1 MLSQQIRSSGSL
13 IDSIDAIRNWR
24 AVLVLLATLVAM
36 AILFAVGAL
45 LANVSVVLL
54 VLFALAAYIVLFYGA
69 NASGMMIMD
78 EAKGHESR
86 PPSAAVMA
94 SLATSHRLI
103 LVFLLLGAI
112 YLAGFL
118 VLALVLA
125 ICKIP
130 FLGPV
135 LYAIVFPVS
144 VVVVGIAMFALPTVV
159 FPLSAPSIWNGA
171 GTMECVSQLL
181 AIARKRLL
189 MVLVLML
196 AVAFIAG
203 VVAFLIGAILFS
215 GTAVTALLSIP
226 ILGAGGMAGPFGMMG
241 MLSGEGM
248 GGLGGHAVAAMIGG
262 GILFAIAF
270 TLPGMVYLRGACT
283 VYLRAID
290 GLDLAAE
297 RAAID
302 ARLAAAKARAHDMQ
316 AKAHA
321 SAREYASRP
330 AGGTPPAAAA
340 NVAAAKA
347 APGPAPGHSPVID
360 LDATEPR
367 RALACPNCRAAV
379 SPTDGFCGECGHRL
393 Q

>member
-13 IDSIDAIRNWR
+13 LDSIDAIRNWR
-24 AVLVLLATLVAM
+24 ALLVLLASLVA
-36 AILFAVGAL
+36 AGLLFAIGAQLASVSMVLLLLFAL
-45 LANVSVVLL
+45 LA
-54 VLFALAAYIVLFYGA
+54 YIVVFYGA

-78 EAKGHESR
+78 EVKGHESR
-86 PPSAAVMA
+86 PPMAAVMT

-103 LVFLLLGAI
+103 LVFLLLGVI
-112 YLAGFL
+112 YLAAFL

-125 ICKIP
+125 VCKIP

-135 LYAIVFPVS
+135 LYAVVFPVS
-144 VVVVGIAMFALPTVV
+144 VVVFGVAMFAVPTVI

-189 MVLVLML
+189 MVLMLMI

-215 GTAVTALLSIP
+215 GTAVTALLSLP
-226 ILGAGGMAGPFGMMG
+226 ILGAGGMGGFGGMMG
-241 MLSGEGM
+241 MMASEGAAM
-248 GGLGGHAVAAMIGG
+248 GLGGHAISAMIGG

-270 TLPGMVYLRGACT
+270 TLPGMVYLRGACM

-297 RAAID
+297 QAAID
-302 ARLAAAKARAHDMQ
+302 DRLAAAKARARDMQ
-316 AKAHA
+316 AKAQ
-321 SAREYASRP
+321 STAREYASRP
-330 AGGTPPAAAA
+330 AGITPAAVPAH
-340 NVAAAKA
+340 AAARGV
-347 APGPAPGHSPVID
+347 PGPAPAVD
-360 LDATEPR
+360 LDATD
-367 RALACPNCRAAV
+367 ALLACPICRAVV
-379 SPTDGFCGECGHRL
+379 SSHDAFCGECGHRL
-393 Q
+393 H